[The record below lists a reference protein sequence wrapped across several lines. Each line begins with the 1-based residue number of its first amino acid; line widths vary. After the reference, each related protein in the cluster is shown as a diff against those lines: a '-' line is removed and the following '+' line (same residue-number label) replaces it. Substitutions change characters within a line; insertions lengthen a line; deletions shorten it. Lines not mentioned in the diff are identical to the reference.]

1 MSMTDTIDPA
11 ALTGAQAEG
20 TDGGKLGKID
30 SIYLDNT
37 SGKPE
42 WAAIKSG
49 LFGGHV
55 SLVPLRDGA
64 WDGTVLR
71 LPFDKEQLRSAP
83 HHDPDTEISV
93 QDEQELYRHYGINH
107 PGGAGDSTGPDVGTP
122 RQETGGRADATSSPD
137 QGPGT
142 DQAMTRSEERLQV
155 GTETHETGRAR
166 LRKHI
171 VTEHVTTTVPVQHEE
186 VTIEREPIT
195 EANRDAA
202 TSGPDLTEAE
212 HEVTLHEERL
222 VTAKE
227 TVPVEQVRLGKETVT
242 EDQQINETVRK
253 EQIEA
258 ERTGNAPTTQQNRT
272 ER

>member
-1 MSMTDTIDPA
+1 MSMANTINA
-11 ALTGAQAEG
+11 ADLTGAQAEG
-20 TDGGKLGKID
+20 NDGGKLGKVD

-55 SLVPLRDGA
+55 SLVPLREAD

-71 LPFDKEQLRSAP
+71 LPFDKEQLRGAP

-93 QDEQELYRHYGINH
+93 QDEQELYRHYGIDYA
-107 PGGAGDSTGPDVGTP
+107 GGVGDSRQTTSAPEP
-122 RQETGGRADATSSPD
+122 RSS
-137 QGPGT
+137 T
-142 DQAMTRSEERLQV
+142 DQAMTRSEEQLRV

-202 TSGPDLTEAE
+202 MTGPDLTEAE
-212 HEVTLHEERL
+212 HEVTLHEERV
-222 VTAKE
+222 VTEKE
-227 TVPVEQVRLGKETVT
+227 TVPVERVRLGTETVT
-242 EDQQINETVRK
+242 ENQQIDETIRK
-253 EQIEA
+253 ERIEG
-258 ERTGNAPTTQQNRT
+258 ERTGPTTEQNRT